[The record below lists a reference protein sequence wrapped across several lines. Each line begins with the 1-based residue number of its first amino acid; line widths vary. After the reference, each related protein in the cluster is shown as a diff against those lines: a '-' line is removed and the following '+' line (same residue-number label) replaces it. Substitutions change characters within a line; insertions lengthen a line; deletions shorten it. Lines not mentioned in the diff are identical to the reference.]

1 VCVLT
6 ITADGGLLGWITL
19 GINTTNLKM
28 EQPPNEKRNVIDW
41 HFD

>member
-1 VCVLT
+1 L
-6 ITADGGLLGWITL
+6 ITL
-19 GINTTNLKM
+19 GINNTNLKM